1 MDGCVA
7 MKNHVYEEY
16 LTTQEG
22 ELWRENWDR
31 KFVYLF
37 GSDCDKNKLCVHGY
51 TKKIENKPEYSLGD
65 RVSSSFVYIMC
76 FFFSNFLLYDNT
88 YCFNNPKEL

>member
-37 GSDCDKNKLCVHGY
+37 GSDCDKNKLCAW
-51 TKKIENKPEYSLGD
+51 
-65 RVSSSFVYIMC
+65 VY
-76 FFFSNFLLYDNT
+76 
-88 YCFNNPKEL
+88 KEG